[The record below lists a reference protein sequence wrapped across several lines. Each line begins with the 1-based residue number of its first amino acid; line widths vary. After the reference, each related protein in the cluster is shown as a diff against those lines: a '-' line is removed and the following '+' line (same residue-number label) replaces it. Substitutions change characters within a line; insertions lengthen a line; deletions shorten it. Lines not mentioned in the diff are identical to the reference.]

1 MVATARKLAVIVWNM
16 LVKKKPYNPDPPA
29 EYQNKIRNN
38 QIKNIQRKIR
48 ELNITENELIF
59 ATD

>member
-1 MVATARKLAVIVWNM
+1 M

-48 ELNITENELIF
+48 ELNITEKELIF
-59 ATD
+59 ATA